1 MALRVADC
9 PSGNAYKVSVT
20 GFIFS
25 AIWHE
30 RHSADWLAAL
40 ATKKGGRGW
49 RRGLCKRV
57 VFASLRGLRPFGP
70 RGAGIALRAMS
81 IKSALRDLL
90 SVSYVMIGILPISS
104 LRSPPKR
111 GARLAPRVV

>member
-1 MALRVADC
+1 MIGILPISSLRSPPKRGGGWRRGLCRRVVFAGAQGATAPMALRVADC

-40 ATKKGGRGW
+40 AT
-49 RRGLCKRV
+49 
-57 VFASLRGLRPFGP
+57 
-70 RGAGIALRAMS
+70 
-81 IKSALRDLL
+81 
-90 SVSYVMIGILPISS
+90 
-104 LRSPPKR
+104 
-111 GARLAPRVV
+111 